1 MTNRMNILKNTLK
14 RIAEF
19 SVRRNSELKGIKF
32 TVNGNAIS
40 QLLDINGE
48 EYVITFN
55 ALLQTVQMLLWR
67 VYRSR

>member
-32 TVNGNAIS
+32 TVNGNVIS